1 MFIKSK
7 ICFTIFSV
15 YEIVAVSLL
24 HFQRTCDAMFS
35 AGFCDSDFKYFA
47 GAIALPLIVYLIFM
61 WIRELVIARRRRRF
75 FGMARRAIR
84 GVVLNLNNTLGE
96 HISQADF
103 EKIVTA
109 SVLLGV
115 QKYLDRH
122 PNINVQMF
130 DTESKPARRRPPAS
144 SSPTAKNKKKK

>member
-84 GVVLNLNNTLGE
+84 GVALNLNNTLGE

-130 DTESKPARRRPPAS
+130 DTESKPARRRPPVS
-144 SSPTAKNKKKK
+144 SSPTVKNKKKK